1 MTMRKKT
8 SVLANKAREWRRKR
22 EEMRMRRFLAPGSR
36 GWERGVHRVSL
47 VGVALTVVV
56 IGLASCSTTS
66 QQTTSAASVTSAPS
80 AFAQSCRN
88 AEPGAQATMTSAS
101 PAPVADDL
109 TPLSDEFDQAGTLAQ
124 WNDLA
129 KVEKFPSKAAR
140 LDINTTSPGQLYIEP
155 YTSTWF
161 EDYRGV
167 FLYKEVTG
175 DYMVTA
181 RVRATGK
188 SSDTPTSTFSLAGLM
203 SRAPRAITMDSWT
216 PHGEN
221 WLFIATGYGNG
232 GIDGPQF
239 ETKTTINSA
248 STLWLTRSRADWVNL
263 RILRFGEVFLT
274 LYQFPGGPWT
284 LSRCFDRPDLP
295 RTLQVGVH
303 AYTDWNTITTR
314 YPDDPVA
321 FNRATLTGPDTHPD
335 LIARDDY
342 VRFQRPAFPDALEA
356 KVAAGSATVED
367 VLNSLG

>member
-1 MTMRKKT
+1 M
-8 SVLANKAREWRRKR
+8 
-22 EEMRMRRFLAPGSR
+22 GI
-36 GWERGVHRVSL
+36 
-47 VGVALTVVV
+47 ALTAVV

-66 QQTTSAASVTSAPS
+66 QRTPTPPASVTSALS
-80 AFAQSCRN
+80 ALAQSCRS
-88 AEPGAQATMTSAS
+88 AEPGTQATTTTAAT
-101 PAPVADDL
+101 APVADDL
-109 TPLSDEFDQAGTLAQ
+109 TPLSDEFDQPRTLAQ
-124 WNDLA
+124 WKDLA
-129 KVEKFPSKAAR
+129 TVEKFPSKAAR

-181 RVRATGK
+181 RVRASGK
-188 SSDTPTSTFSLAGLM
+188 TSDTPASTFSLSGLM
-203 SRAPRAITMDSWT
+203 SRAPRSVTMDSWT

-239 ETKTTINSA
+239 ETKTTTNSA
-248 STLWLTRSRADWVNL
+248 SDLWLTPSRADWINL
-263 RILRFGEVFLT
+263 RVLRVGEVFLM
-274 LYQFPGGPWT
+274 LYQFTGGPWT

-295 RTLQVGVH
+295 QKLQVGVH

-314 YPDDPVA
+314 YPDDPEG
-321 FNRATLTGPDTHPD
+321 FNRTMLTGPDTHPD

-342 VRFQRPAFPDALEA
+342 VRFQRPAFSGALKA
-356 KVAAGSATVED
+356 TVAAGVTTVED
-367 VLNSLG
+367 ILNSLG

>member
-1 MTMRKKT
+1 MKRYLTQTGWRMSLARGLLVAVMITLT
-8 SVLANKAREWRRKR
+8 SCGTPAQGTTTPSSGHTPATSALVRTCRTAGT
-22 EEMRMRRFLAPGSR
+22 GSQ
-36 GWERGVHRVSL
+36 
-47 VGVALTVVV
+47 AT
-56 IGLASCSTTS
+56 
-66 QQTTSAASVTSAPS
+66 TTSAATTPPS
-80 AFAQSCRN
+80 
-88 AEPGAQATMTSAS
+88 
-101 PAPVADDL
+101 DDL

-124 WNDLA
+124 WKDLA
-129 KVEKFPSKAAR
+129 SVEGFPNTAAR

-181 RVRATGK
+181 RVRASGKTG
-188 SSDTPTSTFSLAGLM
+188 DTPTSAFSLSGLM
-203 SRAPRAITMDSWT
+203 SRAPRAITMESWT

-239 ETKTTINSA
+239 ETKTTTNSS

-263 RILRFGEVFLT
+263 RVLRVGEVFLM
-274 LYQFPGGPWT
+274 LYQFTGGPWT

-295 RTLQVGVH
+295 QTLQVGVH
-303 AYTDWNTITTR
+303 AYTDWNTITSR
-314 YPDDPVA
+314 YPDDPA
-321 FNRATLTGPDTHPD
+321 GFNRATLTGPDTHPD

-342 VRFQRPAFPDALEA
+342 VRFQRPVFPSALAA
-356 KVAAGSATVED
+356 KVATGSAIVED
-367 VLNSLG
+367 VLDSLG